1 MLEIADSYDRVFVG
15 GIDMLLSL
23 KNVSKF
29 YYSKGVVTSGFSKV
43 SLQLDRGEFVAIT
56 GESGSGKSTLLK
68 ILGQIVLEDGINKLR
83 ILNKNQIMSK
93 GTIEEQ
99 YIIYTPSVKLYRIPS
114 LYTIVNHKRK
124 WNEYCEHIIKNK
136 LNVPIR
142 IIINILEL
150 KQLISEFL

>member
-1 MLEIADSYDRVFVG
+1 MNTLEGSILHITHPGDYTCDIVRVNYET
-15 GIDMLLSL
+15 ISQTRLYLLHEKSTG
-23 KNVSKF
+23 NNYWSMP
-29 YYSKGVVTSGFSKV
+29 
-43 SLQLDRGEFVAIT
+43 LQASVHY
-56 GESGSGKSTLLK
+56 STLLK

-83 ILNKNQIMSK
+83 ILNRNQIMSK